1 MNSNINLSN
10 SKFLKIA
17 RFQQKIDEHFS
28 QCLTC
33 ERKCKIA
40 EGKLGFCQ
48 TRINQDGKIYSIV
61 YGLIP
66 SLSFNPIEKKPL
78 YHFHPGSK
86 ALTVGTYGCNFS
98 CFWCQNHHLSHPSK
112 RIIDIVKNSSEF
124 LSPEKLIEIALKN
137 NCQGTSIS
145 FNEPT
150 LLFEYSLDVFKL
162 AKKEGLFNTYV
173 SNGYM
178 TEEVLE
184 ELVKN
189 GLDAI
194 NIDIKGGSNMVKK
207 YCGTDV
213 EKVWQNAKIAIDLGI
228 HVEITTLIIED
239 LNSEEHIIKSIAERI
254 LEELGEFTP
263 FHISRFFPQYKS
275 VDYGYKVPTP
285 LKSLYNA
292 YEIAKDVGLKY
303 VYLGNLPNTK
313 YEHTI
318 CPNCSKTVIK
328 RVIFGISEINLDTKG
343 NCKFCGFSICKM

>member
-1 MNSNINLSN
+1 MESINL
-10 SKFLKIA
+10 KFLKKVK
-17 RFQQKIDEHFS
+17 FQQKLDEHVS

-33 ERKCKIA
+33 ERKCKIIA
-40 EGKLGFCQ
+40 GKTGFCQ
-48 TRINQDGKIYSIV
+48 TRINQDGEIYSIV

-66 SLSFNPIEKKPL
+66 ALSFNPIEKKPL
-78 YHFHPGSK
+78 YHFYPGTI
-86 ALTVGTYGCNFS
+86 ALTIGTYGCNFS
-98 CFWCQNHHLSHPSK
+98 CFWCQNHHLSHPK
-112 RIIDIVKNSSEF
+112 KEIIEIVKNSHEF
-124 LSPEKLIEIALKN
+124 LSPDNFIDIALKN

-150 LLFEYSLDVFKL
+150 LLFEYSLDVFEL
-162 AKKEGLFNTYV
+162 AKKQGLYNTYV

-178 TEEVLE
+178 TEEVLRD
-184 ELVKN
+184 LAKN

-194 NIDIKGGSNMVKK
+194 NIDIKGGTEMVKK

-213 EKVWQNAKIAIDLGI
+213 ENVWRNAKLAKELGI
-228 HVEITTLIIED
+228 HVEITTLVID
-239 LNSEEHIIKSIAERI
+239 GLNSEKNIIKNISTRI

-275 VDYGYKVPTP
+275 YDYGYKVSTP
-285 LKSLYNA
+285 LKTMYKA
-292 YEIAKDVGLKY
+292 YDIAKKVGLKY
-303 VYLGNLPNTK
+303 VYIGNLPNTE

-328 RVIFGISEINLDTKG
+328 RVVFGVQELNLDNRG